1 MHAMVQN
8 HGDFHCS
15 YDYKVHDC
23 FFSDLYPGE
32 VSKYPITTASKS
44 KKKKHLLVPIK
55 QVFSTLLIVSSEK
68 ASCSKGTSWEAR
80 IIIVRKH
87 RRSEL
92 CTA

>member
-1 MHAMVQN
+1 MRASAMGDSFFFFLICMSESFISIWSGFSMHAMVQN

-44 KKKKHLLVPIK
+44 KKKQNIY
-55 QVFSTLLIVSSEK
+55 
-68 ASCSKGTSWEAR
+68 
-80 IIIVRKH
+80 
-87 RRSEL
+87 
-92 CTA
+92 